1 MVFIITI
8 PCQIFRNNYAIDSTI
23 IPFQIIIRLDSKL
36 DGLFKMASKLP
47 RLHAVTLIRSGIRQ
61 PYWEKRTLDALG
73 LTKMHKTIYHK
84 NTPSVNGLIR
94 AVKHLVEVK
103 PLTIRTDIRNSPC
116 SSMDGFITSKGE
128 MFLSDA
134 SRIKEGVESVN
145 PRNRLRRKDSRLWSK
160 RKKNWKRR
168 KYT

>member
-1 MVFIITI
+1 MVFIVSVQ
-8 PCQIFRNNYAIDSTI
+8 CQILRTNYAIGSVI

-103 PLTIRTDIRNSPC
+103 PLVIRTDIGNSPC
-116 SSMDGFITSKGE
+116 SSMDGFITSKAE
-128 MFLSDA
+128 MFLNDPN
-134 SRIKEGVESVN
+134 RISEGVESVN
-145 PRNRLRRKDSRLWSK
+145 PRNRLRRKNSRLWSK
-160 RKKNWKRR
+160 RKKIRR
-168 KYT
+168 KR